1 MIYASARGNRYERV
15 RCPNWP
21 RLAAGNRDT
30 PAPPATPCCLQ
41 RLAAVGAN
49 LWRLGCVAS
58 WPRLLRAINRRAFAM
73 QTTRSPPATP
83 TASRTPGRQDMSQ
96 MKAVEGRFACNWLKC
111 VPATMSPPG
120 STAALPALQ
129 LPTPSPTALHLH
141 LYCFDQFLSRHYYH
155 FDFLPDFLCFLYSA
169 SLQAALAG
177 GGRTGRGGDA

>member
-1 MIYASARGNRYERV
+1 MRPRTRQPRPLGRRSTSCSLWESPGDLSMIYASARGNRYERV

-30 PAPPATPCCLQ
+30 PGPPATPCCLQ

-96 MKAVEGRFACNWLKC
+96 MKAVEGRFACN
-111 VPATMSPPG
+111 
-120 STAALPALQ
+120 
-129 LPTPSPTALHLH
+129 
-141 LYCFDQFLSRHYYH
+141 
-155 FDFLPDFLCFLYSA
+155 
-169 SLQAALAG
+169 
-177 GGRTGRGGDA
+177 